1 MANDLMNRYNDLFD
15 HMGGWLD
22 NSRDFL
28 DTHAFRNILQADVA
42 EDDKEYTVKIDVPGM
57 SKDDIHLA
65 YSDGVLTI
73 SGHRS
78 TFKDDSDKKKSLIRQ
93 ERSEGSVSRSFAL
106 PSVDKSQISAKLTD
120 GVLTVVL
127 PKTSAEEN
135 EDTITIE

>member
-1 MANDLMNRYNDLFD
+1 MNLYNDLFD

-73 SGHRS
+73 SGNRS
-78 TFKDDSDKKKSLIRQ
+78 TFKDDSDKKKNLVRQ

-106 PSVDKSQISAKLTD
+106 PNVDKSGINAKLTD

-127 PKTSAEEN
+127 PKIAPEADDS
-135 EDTITIE
+135 TITIE